1 MAATAP
7 LPAPPRP
14 PLRAPAPHRPRPL
27 RPHCSAATSG
37 PALGDFRPPLGAARP
52 PLGFFRRRSTRP
64 AQRSAFSGGA
74 RPRRLPAPR
83 FGRSALSAKGSSR
96 EEEPTQR
103 LRVLIGRHSPRRH
116 GEVRTITRSIVHPS
130 YDPRR
135 NDNDFMLLRLNKAV
149 RFGSSIK
156 KIRIA
161 NSCPTDGMR
170 CSVSGW
176 GTTRSPG
183 AQLPRDLQCAGV
195 QAFGREKCM
204 RAYGR
209 SITPNMF
216 CAGVPQG
223 GVDSC
228 QGDSGGPLVCNGVLQ
243 GVVSWGMAVCGRK
256 GQPGVYSNVCRAQ
269 SWIRRY
275 IRG

>member
-1 MAATAP
+1 
-7 LPAPPRP
+7 LP
-14 PLRAPAPHRPRPL
+14 
-27 RPHCSAATSG
+27 
-37 PALGDFRPPLGAARP
+37 
-52 PLGFFRRRSTRP
+52 
-64 AQRSAFSGGA
+64 
-74 RPRRLPAPR
+74 
-83 FGRSALSAKGSSR
+83 K
-96 EEEPTQR
+96 
-103 LRVLIGRHSPRRH
+103 
-116 GEVRTITRSIVHPS
+116 
-130 YDPRR
+130 
-135 NDNDFMLLRLNKAV
+135 
-149 RFGSSIK
+149 
-156 KIRIA
+156 
-161 NSCPTDGMR
+161 
-170 CSVSGW
+170 
-176 GTTRSPG
+176 
-183 AQLPRDLQCAGV
+183 DLQCAGV

-269 SWIRRY
+269 PWIRRY